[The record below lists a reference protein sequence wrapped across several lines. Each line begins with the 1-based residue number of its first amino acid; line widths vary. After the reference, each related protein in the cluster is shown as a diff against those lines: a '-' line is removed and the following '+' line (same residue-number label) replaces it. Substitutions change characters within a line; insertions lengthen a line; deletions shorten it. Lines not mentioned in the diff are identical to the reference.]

1 MVKTQDLQQALQVLQ
16 GSQNCSYLTGY
27 AAFGGAACLF
37 FKKKI
42 SYHFSTLF
50 CALKLKA
57 ASDGRLYL
65 IRGAQRGDEKITE

>member
-1 MVKTQDLQQALQVLQ
+1 MQRSDEQPV
-16 GSQNCSYLTGY
+16 
-27 AAFGGAACLF
+27 F
-37 FKKKI
+37 FFFFFFEI

-65 IRGAQRGDEKITE
+65 IRGAQIAMRALAQRGDEKIME